1 MFNRLWAFL
10 LILICGFNA
19 IGVSGSAYLL
29 EKEHESV
36 SLVSHS
42 DSIQAAP
49 SSETGG
55 IASASHFPGD
65 GHQGD
70 CGAQQKV
77 HSCHLGHCTFLMN
90 SVSDLA
96 TPDLVLA
103 VRNHSNFFFLSAD
116 LSGPSKP
123 PRA

>member
-1 MFNRLWAFL
+1 MFNRLWALL

-19 IGVSGSAYLL
+19 LGVSGSAYLS
-29 EKEHESV
+29 EREHESV
-36 SLVSHS
+36 SVVSHS

-49 SSETGG
+49 PSDTGG

-70 CGAQQKV
+70 CGAQQNA
-77 HSCHLGHCTFLMN
+77 HTCHLGHCTFLMN
-90 SVSDLA
+90 SVSSLA
-96 TPDLVLA
+96 TTDLVLA
-103 VRNHSNFFFLSAD
+103 VRNHSNFSLLSAD
-116 LSGPSKP
+116 LSGPNKP